1 MHCVCDVVIVGLWDT
16 KEESGIFI
24 EKFHGD
30 RGEDLVDFV
39 PMDKSIGEDGGDARG
54 WFSCDLVMVRLTGY
68 IGY

>member
-39 PMDKSIGEDGGDARG
+39 PMDKSQ
-54 WFSCDLVMVRLTGY
+54 LVRMEVMLGAGFHVTW
-68 IGY
+68 